1 MNLDRY
7 LSGVMAGD
15 ADAFAAWMS
24 EAEGPLRRSLAPL
37 AAKVDA
43 EAVLQEA
50 LLRVWQVAPRF
61 TPDGRDNGL
70 LRLAVRIARNLAISE
85 LRRTHG
91 RAAEADEIERR
102 LEQAAVGPATPSD
115 PHLRRLIE
123 RCRQQLPDQPGRALT
138 ARLRA
143 EGGVPDARLA
153 EDLGMKKNTFLQN
166 FGRARKLLKACL
178 QSLGVDVEEELA

>member
-7 LSGVMAGD
+7 LPGVMAGD
-15 ADAFAAWMS
+15 ADAFAKWMI

-91 RAAEADEIERR
+91 RAAEADELERR
-102 LEQAAVGPATPSD
+102 LEQVAVAPRSPPD

-123 RCRQQLPDQPGRALT
+123 DCRQKLPDQPRRALA
-138 ARLRA
+138 ARLEA
-143 EGGVPDARLA
+143 EGSLSDARLA

-178 QSLGVDVEEELA
+178 QGLGVNVEEELA